1 MKCVDEERKKLDYH
15 EGRMKQNRN
24 KEGVVSKGRTE
35 SEMKTSCVDGS
46 TADLMTI
53 TPVCDVAQNTLP
65 SICRGNSHE
74 HETSHQLML
83 HHDFVP
89 CLTALS
95 TTGFETKRIIPA
107 VHQ

>member
-1 MKCVDEERKKLDYH
+1 MKW
-15 EGRMKQNRN
+15 GRQ
-24 KEGVVSKGRTE
+24 EKGNIGPIHVR
-35 SEMKTSCVDGS
+35 SQEMKTSCVDGS